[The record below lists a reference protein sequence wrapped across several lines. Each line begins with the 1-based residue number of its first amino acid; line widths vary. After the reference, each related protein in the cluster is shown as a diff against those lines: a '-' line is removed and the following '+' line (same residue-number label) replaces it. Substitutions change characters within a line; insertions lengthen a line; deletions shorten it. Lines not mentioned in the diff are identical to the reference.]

1 MVDVSN
7 RKTGRGA
14 GWMQAHQVGGCC
26 QQLGPEIRVAQP
38 GVTAEVVGGMS
49 SCEK

>member
-1 MVDVSN
+1 
-7 RKTGRGA
+7 
-14 GWMQAHQVGGCC
+14 MQARQVGGCC

-38 GVTAEVVGGMS
+38 GETAQVVGGMS

>member
-1 MVDVSN
+1 MSN

-14 GWMQAHQVGGCC
+14 EWMQAYQVGGCC

-38 GVTAEVVGGMS
+38 GVAAEVVGGLS